1 VDLTIA
7 HLTSNWAAWYANSA
21 PVRTAVG
28 FAHIGGLVASGGP
41 ALVMD
46 RTVLRAWN
54 ADEQTRTR
62 TALALAASHR
72 WVLSA
77 LVVVMISGV
86 LLLGADLDTYLES
99 RVFWI
104 KMAGVLVLAIN
115 GAVMKRST
123 PAFGAGHER
132 TWRTLRLAACISIV
146 SWTVI
151 TLLGAALPNVG

>member
-1 VDLTIA
+1 MA

-21 PVRTAVG
+21 PVRTMVG

-46 RTVLRAWN
+46 RTVLRASH
-54 ADEQTRTR
+54 ADEQTKSRAVF
-62 TALALAASHR
+62 ALSASHR
-72 WVLSA
+72 WILAA
-77 LVVVMISGV
+77 LGVVMISGM
-86 LLLGADLDTYLES
+86 LLLAADLDTYLES

-115 GAVMKRST
+115 GAVIKRAT
-123 PAFGAGHER
+123 PAAGPGHER
-132 TWRTLRLAACISIV
+132 AWRTLRVAACISIA
-146 SWTVI
+146 SWTLI